1 MYWLQLL
8 AYAAIVVRSLKIG
21 AVLFIIDVVAAFL
34 PFSKM
39 IDMSP
44 IGVIGDMLLVEVAA
58 LFIIAGVLDFASSI
72 GMTQFRKV
80 FLSSKE
86 EYSPEKRRQ
95 TERTAMVYLFAG
107 LILLSAMVLLMIY
120 DNAV

>member
-1 MYWLQLL
+1 MT
-8 AYAAIVVRSLKIG
+8 YAAIVIRSLKIG
-21 AVLFIIDVVAAFL
+21 AALFVIDSIAGFL

-44 IGVIGDMLLVEVAA
+44 IGVIGDLLLVEVAA
-58 LFIIAGVLDFASSI
+58 LFILAGILDFASSV

-86 EYSPEKRRQ
+86 DYSPDKRRQ
-95 TERTAMVYLFAG
+95 TERTALVYLIAG
-107 LILLSAMVLLMIY
+107 LILLFAMILLMIY
-120 DNAV
+120 DNAI